1 MKNKNIIF
9 LLIDGV
15 RQDSIVESK
24 ELSNIS
30 KDGIYFSNMITHAPY
45 TLASM
50 AAIFSGMYGGR
61 NGIDAYNKM
70 FKYKENCKFLAEYL
84 QEAGYVTIGDTMRL
98 SLCPKMGF
106 DTLTSHDEKKTN
118 YIEAHSRIIKQLPRE
133 KPFFLYLHYPLIHT
147 RIVENVFDKYD
158 DFSVEYFNNH
168 DSNLKNYKTY
178 VQDAGFYSMS
188 IIDLLKELN
197 IYEDSLIVLMADHGM
212 GTGEKIGERAYGVF
226 TYDYSLKTFAIL
238 INDDFPDNREVKKM
252 IRSVDIMPTI
262 LDYLNISEDKGKLKT
277 HGHSLL
283 RGIHKGFNNQP
294 NWFNRFFKSDLFKYS
309 FSETGGLYGPW
320 PSPDEPNVKC
330 IRDQEWKLIHNCTPN
345 TWELYNIETD
355 PDEERN
361 LYEDYPDQVKRLKK
375 EMINVIE
382 SY

>member
-106 DTLTSHDEKKTN
+106 DTLTSHDEKKN
-118 YIEAHSRIIKQLPRE
+118 
-133 KPFFLYLHYPLIHT
+133 
-147 RIVENVFDKYD
+147 
-158 DFSVEYFNNH
+158 
-168 DSNLKNYKTY
+168 
-178 VQDAGFYSMS
+178 
-188 IIDLLKELN
+188 
-197 IYEDSLIVLMADHGM
+197 
-212 GTGEKIGERAYGVF
+212 
-226 TYDYSLKTFAIL
+226 
-238 INDDFPDNREVKKM
+238 
-252 IRSVDIMPTI
+252 
-262 LDYLNISEDKGKLKT
+262 
-277 HGHSLL
+277 
-283 RGIHKGFNNQP
+283 
-294 NWFNRFFKSDLFKYS
+294 
-309 FSETGGLYGPW
+309 
-320 PSPDEPNVKC
+320 
-330 IRDQEWKLIHNCTPN
+330 
-345 TWELYNIETD
+345 
-355 PDEERN
+355 
-361 LYEDYPDQVKRLKK
+361 
-375 EMINVIE
+375 
-382 SY
+382 